1 MTRSEASRRIVNK
14 LIIAFTENY
23 DSHIALKHLT
33 KQFPDERIQV
43 IANNQEKYTGFEMG
57 PFRFIDSQQ
66 FLGCSLD
73 TLVRNLSRDGTSKFN
88 LTRWFYRD
96 DEKTSEILT

>member
-14 LIIAFTENY
+14 LIIAFTKNY

-43 IANNQEKYTGFEMG
+43 IANNQEKYTAFEMG
-57 PFRFIDSQQ
+57 HSDLLILSN
-66 FLGCSLD
+66 FLGAVWIRL
-73 TLVRNLSRDGTSKFN
+73 LA
-88 LTRWFYRD
+88 
-96 DEKTSEILT
+96 I